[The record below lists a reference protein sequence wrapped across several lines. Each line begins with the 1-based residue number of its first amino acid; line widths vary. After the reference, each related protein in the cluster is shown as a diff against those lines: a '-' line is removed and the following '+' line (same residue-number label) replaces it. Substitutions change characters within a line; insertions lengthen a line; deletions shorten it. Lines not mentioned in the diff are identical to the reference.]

1 MSIKHITRSES
12 YEIVCQKGD
21 CCATCEY
28 WMNDNQYKGI
38 CVCPKC
44 RPRTTQGDWG
54 CEHHKGIKAE
64 KSTQFSS
71 SLDVSAAIIPS
82 LSAEGRSILFA
93 KTKEEAYVAF

>member
-1 MSIKHITRSES
+1 MSNKHVTRSES
-12 YEIVCQKGD
+12 YETVCQKGD

-54 CEHHKGIKAE
+54 CEHHKETKKEKAHV
-64 KSTQFSS
+64 TF
-71 SLDVSAAIIPS
+71 
-82 LSAEGRSILFA
+82 
-93 KTKEEAYVAF
+93 